1 MRALR
6 LRSISSISV
15 ETMDDPTP
23 LPGEVLLRVDAC
35 GLCGTDR
42 HIVRGEYPAILP
54 LTPGH
59 EFAGTVVDVAPTPSS
74 HLLHATALLSAG
86 GRGRTLRVGDRVAV
100 DPNIAC
106 GVCAVC
112 WRGDPC
118 LCPRRVALG
127 VDLDGGF
134 AEYVRVPIEQAYLL
148 PDHVPAS
155 WGALCEPLAC
165 CLHGLDL
172 APIRVADSVVILGGG
187 VIGQL
192 MVLLAH
198 DAGVRHVVLSTRQE
212 GRRRLAETLG
222 ATATIDPRAVDPVAA
237 VSAVGGMVPGG
248 ADVVIECAGTIETFE
263 QATMLA
269 RRGGT
274 VLVFG
279 VAPQGQ
285 TARISPFEIFARE
298 LRIVGSYLNPRT
310 HDRAVALVASGRLNL
325 DALITH
331 RLTLD
336 EVPALLTHD
345 PAVDEVKALYCR

>member
-6 LRSISSISV
+6 LRSPSSIAV
-15 ETMDDPTP
+15 EAIGDPVPTP
-23 LPGEVLLRVDAC
+23 KEVVLRVDAC

-42 HIVRGEYPAILP
+42 HIVQGEYPALLP

-59 EFAGTVVDVAPTPSS
+59 EFAGTVVAVSPPSGNGLPSHAP
-74 HLLHATALLSAG
+74 LAALGPANALQ
-86 GRGRTLRVGDRVAV
+86 VGDRVAV

-106 GVCAVC
+106 GACAVC
-112 WRGDPC
+112 RRGDPC

-127 VDLDGGF
+127 VDRDGGF
-134 AEYVRVPIEQAYLL
+134 AEYVLVPIEQAYVL

-172 APIRVADSVVILGGG
+172 APIRPGDSVVILGGG
-187 VIGQL
+187 VVGQL
-192 MVLLAH
+192 MVQLARLSG
-198 DAGVRHVVLSTRQE
+198 ATTTVLCTRQA

-222 ATATIDPRAVDPVAA
+222 ATTTIDPLSVDPIAA
-237 VSAVGGMVPGG
+237 LTAPNGLLPGG
-248 ADVVIECAGTIETFE
+248 ADVVLECAGTVETFE

-279 VAPQGQ
+279 VSPQGQ
-285 TARISPFEIFARE
+285 TARINPFEIFARE
-298 LRIVGSYLNPRT
+298 LRIVGSFLNP
-310 HDRAVALVASGRLNL
+310 HSHGRAVALVASGVLHL

-331 RLTLD
+331 RVTLD
-336 EVPALLTHD
+336 EVPALLTNA
-345 PAVDEVKALYCR
+345 PMNGEVKALYQR